1 MAKFHNKI
9 SNLIT
14 SQVPDF
20 VLDDHPKFVEFLK
33 TYYTFMESAELAVT
47 SVQTTDGITLETETN
62 QDNKLILDG
71 SRIDSDRTQLDA
83 GDKLLLE
90 SSAFGKFTRGEII
103 TGQTSKATSTILA
116 EDLDKGRLFIAA
128 QNKFI
133 QGEIILGASSNA
145 SAVVND
151 YRPNPVNNIQEL
163 LDFRDP
169 DKAVSNFLTKF
180 RNEFLNT
187 IPEEI
192 NANINKR
199 NLIKNIKS
207 LYRLKGTNTGHQI
220 FFRLLFG
227 LESET
232 TFPREQLLRVSDGKW
247 NTSKILRVIS
257 TAGDTVDLVGRTIEG
272 QTSDATA
279 IVENV
284 FKFQIGSDEVSELI
298 VNTDTVVG
306 TFSVGEEIRG
316 TSSDDSDIFIKAN
329 ISGIPNQPTITNDGS
344 LYSTGDTVAIT
355 AGGEGSIIQ
364 VDGVGRGS
372 ITEFFIDDV
381 GTGYVIGDDLVF
393 NNANTG
399 GGAAVAKVSVVNGG
413 FTDEQSTSTINDHIV
428 LEDETVRGDAY
439 TGNKIVQESGTGVGD
454 ITDIR
459 IINAGS
465 NYLSL
470 PIVTITSSGGSG
482 AVVKAYGSEIGR
494 VQSLKIVEPGK
505 GYENSPTPPS
515 LKLPTYLLVVD
526 RVGSFSTDETVS
538 ALGSD
543 GSTTITASVVGINT
557 STNILEVSNASGT
570 FGTDVTITGVTSGA
584 TATIKKFDQATATTT
599 VTAILDTAGTYIS
612 QDGHLSEN
620 VMRIQDSLLYQ
631 DFSYVIKVGRSIND
645 WRDSFK
651 KTVHTAGFY
660 FVGQVSIATQVS
672 AELRSITGINSGE
685 INTPI
690 DSVINTL
697 FTTIFGRRL
706 GTIDDGT
713 TLRASPQT
721 GEGADFNTSTT
732 SPFSTGTRD
741 VTLKREYRV
750 SFPTIARISVRGDEL
765 KFGYAY
771 CGPRMKSLRLN
782 TLDQGFTSM
791 FGGGHPNVQTGPG
804 GADSVVRKYVQPML
818 LQDWANHRL
827 TALNNTSYDGEVVQ
841 IQDLANNS
849 LKTNITYP
857 TEIGISY

>member
-1 MAKFHNKI
+1 MAKFYNKI

-20 VLDDHPKFVEFLK
+20 VLEDHPKFVQFLK
-33 TYYTFMESAELAVT
+33 SYYSFMESAELTVEGT
-47 SVQTTDGITLETETN
+47 QTTDGIRLETETN
-62 QDNKLILDG
+62 QENNLVLDA
-71 SRIDSDRTQLDA
+71 SKIDGDRTSLDA
-83 GDKLLLE
+83 GSKILLE
-90 SSAFGKFTRGEII
+90 ESIFGKFTRGEIVR
-103 TGQTSKATSTILA
+103 GGTSKATATVLS
-116 EDLDKGRLFIAA
+116 EDLTNDRLFITA
-128 QNKFI
+128 QDKFLI
-133 QGEIILGASSNA
+133 GETVIGLTSGASTT
-145 SAVVND
+145 VKD
-151 YRPNPVNNIQEL
+151 YRPNPVNNIQDL
-163 LDFRDP
+163 LNFRDP
-169 DKAVSNFLTKF
+169 DKAISNFLTKF

-187 IPEEI
+187 IPEEL

-207 LYRLKGTNTGHQI
+207 LYRLKGTNVGHQI
-220 FFRLLFG
+220 FFRMLFG

-232 TFPREQLLRVSDGKW
+232 TFPREQILRVSDGKW

-257 TAGDTVDLVGRTIEG
+257 TEGNTVDLIGRTIEG

-279 IVENV
+279 VVENV

-298 VNTDTVVG
+298 INSDSVTG
-306 TFSVGEEIRG
+306 TFSVSEEIRG
-316 TSSDDSDIFIKAN
+316 TSSDDSDIFIKAT
-329 ISGIPNQPTITNDGS
+329 ISGIPSQPTITNDGS
-344 LYSTGDTVAIT
+344 LYSEGDTVAIT
-355 AGGEGSIIQ
+355 SGGEGAIIQ
-364 VDGVGRGS
+364 VDGVGRGG

-381 GTGYVIGDDLVF
+381 GTGYSIGDDLVF
-393 NNANTG
+393 TNTNTG
-399 GGAAVAKVSVVNGG
+399 GGAATAKVSVVNGG
-413 FTDEQSTSTINDHIV
+413 FTDEESTSTVDDHIV
-428 LEDETVRGDAY
+428 LEDETVRGDSY
-439 TGNKIVQESGTGVGD
+439 TGNKLVQESGTGVGD

-470 PIVTITSSGGSG
+470 PTVTVSSTGGSG
-482 AVVKAYGSEIGR
+482 AVVRAYGSNIGR

-515 LKLPTYLLVVD
+515 LKLPTYLLLVD
-526 RVGSFSTDETVS
+526 RSGPFSTSETVS
-538 ALGSD
+538 ATGSD
-543 GSTTITASVVGINT
+543 GSTTITATVVELNT

-570 FGTDVTITGVTSGA
+570 FGTNVTITGLTSGA

-599 VTAILDTAGTYIS
+599 VTALLDTAGTYIN
-612 QDGHLSEN
+612 QDGHVSEN
-620 VMRIQDSLLYQ
+620 AMKIQDSLLYQ

-651 KTVHTAGFY
+651 KTVHSAGFY
-660 FVGQVSIATQVS
+660 FQGQVNIATQVS

-713 TLRASPQT
+713 TLRASPQL

-732 SPFSTGTRD
+732 TPFSTGTRD
-741 VTLKREYRV
+741 VTLKREYKV
-750 SFPTIARISVRGDEL
+750 SFPAIARISVRGDEL

-771 CGPRMKSLRLN
+771 CGPRMKSLKLN
-782 TLDQGFTSM
+782 TIDQAFTSM

-827 TALNNTSYDGEVVQ
+827 TGLNNTSYDGEVVQ
-841 IQDLANNS
+841 IQDLANNN

-857 TEIGISY
+857 TEISVSY

>member
-1 MAKFHNKI
+1 MAKFFDKI

-20 VLDDHPKFVEFLK
+20 VLDDHPKFVQFLK

-47 SVQTTDGITLETETN
+47 SVETTDGFNLETETN
-62 QDNKLILDG
+62 QDNKLVLDA

-83 GDKLLLE
+83 GDKILLE

-116 EDLDKGRLFIAA
+116 EDLDNNRLFIAA
-128 QNKFI
+128 QNKFVI
-133 QGEIILGASSNA
+133 GETILGATSNA
-145 SAVVND
+145 SGIVNN
-151 YRPNPVNNIQEL
+151 YRPNPVNSIQEL
-163 LDFRDP
+163 LNFRDP
-169 DKAVSNFLTKF
+169 DKAISNFLTKF

-187 IPEEI
+187 IPEEL
-192 NANINKR
+192 NTNVNRR

-207 LYRLKGTNTGHQI
+207 LYRAKGTNVGHQI

-232 TFPREQLLRVSDGKW
+232 TFPREQILRVSDGKFS
-247 NTSKILRVIS
+247 TSKILRVIS
-257 TAGDTVDLVGRTIEG
+257 TTGDTANLIGRTITG

-279 IVENV
+279 VIENV
-284 FKFQIGSDEVSELI
+284 FKFQIGSDEISELI
-298 VNTDTVVG
+298 VNVDSVVG
-306 TFSVGEEIRG
+306 TFTVGEEIRG
-316 TSSDDSDIFIKAN
+316 TISDDSDVFIKAN

-344 LYSTGDTVAIT
+344 LYSSGDTVAIT

-364 VDGVGRGS
+364 VDSVGRGG

-381 GTGYVIGDDLVF
+381 GSSYSIGDDLVF

-399 GGAAVAKVSVVNGG
+399 GGAAVAKIAVVNGG
-413 FTDEQSTSTINDHIV
+413 FTDEQSTSTTEDHLV
-428 LEDETVRGDAY
+428 LEDETMRGDAY
-439 TGNKIVQESGTGVGD
+439 TGNKFVQESGTGVED

-470 PIVTITSSGGSG
+470 PTVTITSSGSG
-482 AVVKAYGSEIGR
+482 GVIKAYGSEIGK

-505 GYENSPTPPS
+505 GYENSPTPPT
-515 LKLPTYLLVVD
+515 LKLPVYLLIVD
-526 RVGSFSTDETVS
+526 RTGSFSDDETVS
-538 ALGSD
+538 AVGSD
-543 GSTTITASVVGINT
+543 GSTTITATVVEFT
-557 STNILEVSNASGT
+557 SATNILKVSGASGT
-570 FGTDVTITGVTSGA
+570 FGTNVTITGTTSGA

-599 VTAILDTAGTYIS
+599 VTAILDTAGTYIN

-620 VMRIQDSLLYQ
+620 VMKIQDSLLYQ

-660 FVGQVSIATQVS
+660 FVGQVNIATQVS

-685 INTPI
+685 VNTPI

-713 TLRASPQT
+713 TLRASPQL

-732 SPFSTGTRD
+732 SPFSSGTRD
-741 VTLKREYRV
+741 VTLKRQYTV
-750 SFPTIARISVRGDEL
+750 SFPAIARVTVRGDEL
-765 KFGYAY
+765 KFGYGY
-771 CGPRMKSLRLN
+771 CGPRMRSVNKFAI
-782 TLDQGFTSM
+782 TLFSGSGFPQTA
-791 FGGGHPNVQTGPG
+791 NV
-804 GADSVVRKYVQPML
+804 GADSTNAIYISPM
-818 LQDWANHRL
+818 QMANWANFRL
-827 TALNNTSYDGEVVQ
+827 TALNNTDYDGEVVQ
-841 IQDLANNS
+841 FQDINTPD
-849 LKTNITYP
+849 LKTNLAFP
-857 TEIGISY
+857 TQIRVSY

>member
-1 MAKFHNKI
+1 M
-9 SNLIT
+9 
-14 SQVPDF
+14 
-20 VLDDHPKFVEFLK
+20 
-33 TYYTFMESAELAVT
+33 
-47 SVQTTDGITLETETN
+47 
-62 QDNKLILDG
+62 
-71 SRIDSDRTQLDA
+71 
-83 GDKLLLE
+83 
-90 SSAFGKFTRGEII
+90 
-103 TGQTSKATSTILA
+103 
-116 EDLDKGRLFIAA
+116 
-128 QNKFI
+128 
-133 QGEIILGASSNA
+133 
-145 SAVVND
+145 
-151 YRPNPVNNIQEL
+151 
-163 LDFRDP
+163 
-169 DKAVSNFLTKF
+169 
-180 RNEFLNT
+180 
-187 IPEEI
+187 
-192 NANINKR
+192 
-199 NLIKNIKS
+199 
-207 LYRLKGTNTGHQI
+207 
-220 FFRLLFG
+220 
-227 LESET
+227 
-232 TFPREQLLRVSDGKW
+232 
-247 NTSKILRVIS
+247 
-257 TAGDTVDLVGRTIEG
+257 
-272 QTSDATA
+272 
-279 IVENV
+279 
-284 FKFQIGSDEVSELI
+284 
-298 VNTDTVVG
+298 
-306 TFSVGEEIRG
+306 
-316 TSSDDSDIFIKAN
+316 
-329 ISGIPNQPTITNDGS
+329 
-344 LYSTGDTVAIT
+344 
-355 AGGEGSIIQ
+355 
-364 VDGVGRGS
+364 
-372 ITEFFIDDV
+372 
-381 GTGYVIGDDLVF
+381 
-393 NNANTG
+393 
-399 GGAAVAKVSVVNGG
+399 NGG

-515 LKLPTYLLVVD
+515 LKLPVYLLVVD

-570 FGTDVTITGVTSGA
+570 FGTDVAITGVTSGA

>member
-1 MAKFHNKI
+1 MAKFYNKI

-20 VLDDHPKFVEFLK
+20 VLEDHPKFVQFLK
-33 TYYTFMESAELAVT
+33 SYYTFMESAELTVEGT
-47 SVQTTDGITLETETN
+47 ERTDGIQLETETN
-62 QDNKLILDG
+62 QENTLILDA
-71 SRIDSDRTQLDA
+71 SKIDGDRTPLDA
-83 GDKLLLE
+83 GDKIILE
-90 SSAFGKFTRGEII
+90 SSVYGKFTRGETIR
-103 TGQTSKATSTILA
+103 GGTSKATAIVLA
-116 EDLDKGRLFIAA
+116 EDLINNRLFISA
-128 QNKFI
+128 QDKFI
-133 QGEIILGASSNA
+133 MGETIIGLSS
-145 SAVVND
+145 SATTVISN
-151 YRPNPVNNIQEL
+151 YKPNPVNTIQDL
-163 LDFRDP
+163 LNFRDP
-169 DKAVSNFLTKF
+169 DKAISNFLTKF

-187 IPEEI
+187 IPEELNI
-192 NANINKR
+192 NINKR

-220 FFRLLFG
+220 FFRMLFG

-232 TFPREQLLRVSDGKW
+232 TYPREQILRVSDGKW

-257 TAGDTVDLVGRTIEG
+257 TEGNTVDLIGRTIEG

-279 IVENV
+279 VIENV

-298 VNTDTVVG
+298 INSDSVTG
-306 TFSVGEEIRG
+306 TFSVSEEIRG
-316 TSSDDSDIFIKAN
+316 TSSNDSDVFIKAT
-329 ISGIPNQPTITNDGS
+329 ISGIPSLPTITNDGS
-344 LYSTGDTVAIT
+344 LYTEGDTVAIT
-355 AGGEGSIIQ
+355 SGGEGAIIQ
-364 VDGVGRGS
+364 VDGVGRGG

-381 GTGYVIGDDLVF
+381 GTGYSIGDDLVF
-393 NNANTG
+393 TNTNTG
-399 GGAAVAKVSVVNGG
+399 GGAATAKVSVVNGG
-413 FTDEQSTSTINDHIV
+413 FTDEESTSSINDHIV
-428 LEDETVRGDAY
+428 LEDETVRGDSY
-439 TGNKIVQESGTGVGD
+439 TGNKLVQESGTGVGD

-465 NYLSL
+465 NYISL
-470 PIVTITSSGGSG
+470 PTVTITSTGGSG
-482 AVVKAYGSEIGR
+482 AVVRVYGSDIGR

-515 LKLPTYLLVVD
+515 LKLPAYLLLVD
-526 RVGSFSTDETVS
+526 RSGPFSTSETVS
-538 ALGSD
+538 ATGSD
-543 GSTTITASVVGINT
+543 GSTTITATVVALNT

-570 FGTDVTITGVTSGA
+570 FGTDVTITGSISGA

-599 VTAILDTAGTYIS
+599 VTALLDTAGVYIN
-612 QDGHLSEN
+612 QDGHVSEN
-620 VMRIQDSLLYQ
+620 AMKIQDSLLYQ
-631 DFSYVIKVGRSIND
+631 DFSYIIKVGRSIND

-651 KTVHTAGFY
+651 KTMHSAGFY
-660 FVGQVSIATQVS
+660 IQGQVNIATQVS
-672 AELRSITGINSGE
+672 AELRSVTGINSGE

-721 GEGADFNTSTT
+721 GEGADYNTSTT
-732 SPFSTGTRD
+732 SPFSIGTRD
-741 VTLKREYRV
+741 VTLKRQYRV
-750 SFPTIARISVRGDEL
+750 SFPAIARISVRGDEL

-782 TLDQGFTSM
+782 STNQAFTSM
-791 FGGGHPNVQTGPG
+791 FGGNHPNVQTGPG

-827 TALNNTSYDGEVVQ
+827 TGLNNTSYDGEVVQ
-841 IQDLANNS
+841 IQDLANNN

-857 TEIGISY
+857 TEISVSY

>member
-1 MAKFHNKI
+1 MAKFYDKI

-20 VLDDHPKFVEFLK
+20 VLDDHPKFVQFLK

-47 SVQTTDGITLETETN
+47 SVETTDGFTLETETN
-62 QDNKLILDG
+62 QDNKLVLDA
-71 SRIDSDRTQLDA
+71 SRIGSDRTQLDA
-83 GDKLLLE
+83 GDKILLE

-103 TGQTSKATSTILA
+103 TGQTSKATSTILT
-116 EDLDKGRLFIAA
+116 EDLDNGRLFIAA
-128 QNKFI
+128 QNKFVI
-133 QGEIILGASSNA
+133 GEIILGTSSSA
-145 SAVVND
+145 SAIVDD
-151 YRPNPVNNIQEL
+151 YRPNPVNSIQEL

-232 TFPREQLLRVSDGKW
+232 TFPREQLLRVSDGNW
-247 NTSKILRVIS
+247 NTSKILRVIT
-257 TAGDTVDLVGRTIEG
+257 TAGDTANLVGRTIEG

-279 IVENV
+279 IIENV

-298 VNTDTVVG
+298 VNTDSITG
-306 TFSVGEEIRG
+306 TFSVGEVIRG

-344 LYSTGDTVAIT
+344 LYSQGDTVAIT
-355 AGGEGSIIQ
+355 AGGEGAIIQ
-364 VDGVGRGS
+364 VDGVGRGN

-381 GTGYVIGDDLVF
+381 GSSYLIDDNIVF
-393 NNANTG
+393 TNTNTG

-413 FTDEQSTSTINDHIV
+413 FTDEQSTSLVNDHIV
-428 LEDETVRGDAY
+428 LEDETVRGDSY

-459 IINAGS
+459 IINPGS

-470 PIVTITSSGGSG
+470 PTVTISSTGGSA
-482 AVVKAYGSEIGR
+482 AVVRAYGSEIGR
-494 VQSLKIVEPGK
+494 VQSLKIVEAGK

-515 LKLPTYLLVVD
+515 LKLPTYLLLVD
-526 RVGSFSTDETVS
+526 RTGSFSANETVS

-543 GSTTITASVVGINT
+543 GSTIITASVVSLVT
-557 STNILEVSNASGT
+557 ATNILKVSNASGT
-570 FGTDVTITGVTSGA
+570 FGTDVTLTGVTSGA
-584 TATIKKFDQATATTT
+584 TATIKKFDRATATTT
-599 VTAILDTAGTYIS
+599 ITAILDTAGTYIN

-620 VMRIQDSLLYQ
+620 VMKIQDSLLYQ
-631 DFSYVIKVGRSIND
+631 DFSYIIKVGRSIND

-651 KTVHTAGFY
+651 KTMHTAGFY
-660 FVGQVSIATQVS
+660 FVGQVNIVTQVS

-685 INTPI
+685 VNTPI
-690 DSVINTL
+690 DIVINTL

-706 GTIDDGT
+706 GTVDDGT
-713 TLRASPQT
+713 TLRASPLLGT
-721 GEGADFNTSTT
+721 GADFNTSTT
-732 SPFSTGTRD
+732 SAFNNTTRD
-741 VTLKREYRV
+741 VTLKREYKV

-771 CGPRMKSLRLN
+771 CGPRMRSVNNFGLSLFSGS
-782 TLDQGFTSM
+782 GFAQTS
-791 FGGGHPNVQTGPG
+791 NV
-804 GADSVVRKYVQPML
+804 GADSTTAIYISPM
-818 LQDWANHRL
+818 QMANWADFRL
-827 TALNNTSYDGEVVQ
+827 TALNSTNYDGEIVQ
-841 IQDLANNS
+841 LQDINNLD
-849 LKTNITYP
+849 LKTNLAFP
-857 TEIGISY
+857 TQIRVSY

>member
-1 MAKFHNKI
+1 MAKFYNKI

-20 VLDDHPKFVEFLK
+20 VLEDHPKFVQFLK
-33 TYYTFMESAELAVT
+33 SYYSFMESAELTVEGT
-47 SVQTTDGITLETETN
+47 QSTDGFRLETETN
-62 QDNKLILDG
+62 QENNLVLDA
-71 SRIDSDRTQLDA
+71 SKIDGDRTSLDA
-83 GDKLLLE
+83 GSKILLE
-90 SSAFGKFTRGEII
+90 ESIFGKFTRGEIVR
-103 TGQTSKATSTILA
+103 GGTSKATATVLS
-116 EDLDKGRLFIAA
+116 EDLANDRLFITA
-128 QNKFI
+128 QDKFLI
-133 QGEIILGASSNA
+133 GETVIGLTSGASTT
-145 SAVVND
+145 VKD
-151 YRPNPVNNIQEL
+151 YRPNPVNNIQDL
-163 LDFRDP
+163 LNFRDP
-169 DKAVSNFLTKF
+169 DKAISNFLTKF

-187 IPEEI
+187 IPEEL

-207 LYRLKGTNTGHQI
+207 LYRLKGTNVGHQI
-220 FFRLLFG
+220 FFRMLFG

-232 TFPREQLLRVSDGKW
+232 TFPREQILRVSDGKW

-257 TAGDTVDLVGRTIEG
+257 TEGNTVDLIGRTIEG

-279 IVENV
+279 VVENV

-298 VNTDTVVG
+298 INSDSVTG
-306 TFSVGEEIRG
+306 TFSVSEEIRG
-316 TSSDDSDIFIKAN
+316 TSSDDSDIFIKAT
-329 ISGIPNQPTITNDGS
+329 ISGIPSQPTITNDGS
-344 LYSTGDTVAIT
+344 LYSEGDTVAIT
-355 AGGEGSIIQ
+355 SGGEGAIIQ
-364 VDGVGRGS
+364 VDGVGRGG

-381 GTGYVIGDDLVF
+381 GTGYTIGDDLVF
-393 NNANTG
+393 TNTNTG
-399 GGAAVAKVSVVNGG
+399 GGAATAKVSVVNGG
-413 FTDEQSTSTINDHIV
+413 FTDEESTSTVDDHIV
-428 LEDETVRGDAY
+428 LEDETVRGDSY
-439 TGNKIVQESGTGVGD
+439 TGNKLVQESGTGVGD

-470 PIVTITSSGGSG
+470 PTVTVSSTGGSG
-482 AVVKAYGSEIGR
+482 AVVRAYGSNIGR

-515 LKLPTYLLVVD
+515 LKLPTYLLLVD
-526 RVGSFSTDETVS
+526 RSGPFSTSETVS
-538 ALGSD
+538 ATGSD
-543 GSTTITASVVGINT
+543 GSTTITATVVELNT

-570 FGTDVTITGVTSGA
+570 FGTNVTITGLTSGA
-584 TATIKKFDQATATTT
+584 TATIKKFDQATATST
-599 VTAILDTAGTYIS
+599 VTALLDTAGTYIN
-612 QDGHLSEN
+612 QDGHVSEN
-620 VMRIQDSLLYQ
+620 AMKIQDSLLYQ

-651 KTVHTAGFY
+651 KTVHSAGFY
-660 FVGQVSIATQVS
+660 FQGQVNIATQVS

-713 TLRASPQT
+713 TLRASPQL

-732 SPFSTGTRD
+732 TPFSTGTRD
-741 VTLKREYRV
+741 VTLKREYKV
-750 SFPTIARISVRGDEL
+750 SFPAIARISVRGDEL

-771 CGPRMKSLRLN
+771 CGPRMKSLKLN
-782 TLDQGFTSM
+782 TIDQAFTSM

-827 TALNNTSYDGEVVQ
+827 TGLNNTSYDGEVVQ
-841 IQDLANNS
+841 IQDLANNN

-857 TEIGISY
+857 TEISVSY

>member
-1 MAKFHNKI
+1 MAKFYDKI

-20 VLDDHPKFVEFLK
+20 VLDDHPKFVQFLK

-47 SVQTTDGITLETETN
+47 SVETTDGFTLETETN
-62 QDNKLILDG
+62 QDNKLVLDA
-71 SRIDSDRTQLDA
+71 SRIGSDRTQLDA
-83 GDKLLLE
+83 GDKILLE

-103 TGQTSKATSTILA
+103 TGQTSKATSTILT
-116 EDLDKGRLFIAA
+116 EDLDNGRLFIAA
-128 QNKFI
+128 QNKFVI
-133 QGEIILGASSNA
+133 GEIILGTSSSA
-145 SAVVND
+145 SAIVDD
-151 YRPNPVNNIQEL
+151 YRPNPVNSIQEL

-232 TFPREQLLRVSDGKW
+232 TFPREQLLRVSDGNW
-247 NTSKILRVIS
+247 NTSKILRVIT
-257 TAGDTVDLVGRTIEG
+257 TAGDTANLVGRTIEG

-279 IVENV
+279 IIENV

-298 VNTDTVVG
+298 VNTDSITG
-306 TFSVGEEIRG
+306 TFSVGEVIRG

-344 LYSTGDTVAIT
+344 LYSQGDTVAIT
-355 AGGEGSIIQ
+355 AGGEGAIIQ
-364 VDGVGRGS
+364 VDGVGRGN

-381 GTGYVIGDDLVF
+381 GSSYLIDDNIVF
-393 NNANTG
+393 TNTNTG

-413 FTDEQSTSTINDHIV
+413 FTDEQSTSLVNDHIV
-428 LEDETVRGDAY
+428 LEDETVRGDSY

-459 IINAGS
+459 IINPGS

-470 PIVTITSSGGSG
+470 PTVTISSTGGSA
-482 AVVKAYGSEIGR
+482 AVVRAYGSEIGR
-494 VQSLKIVEPGK
+494 VQSLKIVEAGK

-515 LKLPTYLLVVD
+515 LKLPTYLLLVD
-526 RVGSFSTDETVS
+526 RTGSFSANETVS

-543 GSTTITASVVGINT
+543 GSTIITASVVSLVT
-557 STNILEVSNASGT
+557 ATNILKVSNASGT
-570 FGTDVTITGVTSGA
+570 FGTDVTLTGVTSGA
-584 TATIKKFDQATATTT
+584 TATIKKFDRATATTT
-599 VTAILDTAGTYIS
+599 ITAILDTAGTYIN

-620 VMRIQDSLLYQ
+620 VMKIQDSLLYQ
-631 DFSYVIKVGRSIND
+631 DFSYIIKVGRSIND

-651 KTVHTAGFY
+651 KTMHTAGFY
-660 FVGQVSIATQVS
+660 FVGQVNIVTQVS

-685 INTPI
+685 VNTPI

-706 GTIDDGT
+706 GTVDDGT
-713 TLRASPQT
+713 TLRASPLLGT
-721 GEGADFNTSTT
+721 GADFNTSTT
-732 SPFSTGTRD
+732 SAFNNTTRD
-741 VTLKREYRV
+741 VTLKREYKV

-771 CGPRMKSLRLN
+771 CGPRMRSVNNFGLSLFSGS
-782 TLDQGFTSM
+782 GFAQTS
-791 FGGGHPNVQTGPG
+791 NV
-804 GADSVVRKYVQPML
+804 GADSTTAIYISPM
-818 LQDWANHRL
+818 QMANWADFRL
-827 TALNNTSYDGEVVQ
+827 TALNSTNYDGEIVQ
-841 IQDLANNS
+841 LQDINNLD
-849 LKTNITYP
+849 LKTNLAFP
-857 TEIGISY
+857 TQIRVSY